1 MPRLKVR
8 PTLISFWVRLLLSI
22 IHGEKDC
29 VFPLRKAG
37 LLFTFDPVM
46 VVLICSLVFMS
57 QLSGFVFMVS
67 VFTGNS
73 FLVVAFNSLL

>member
-8 PTLISFWVRLLLSI
+8 PTLISFWVRLLSV

-29 VFPLRKAG
+29 VLPLRKAG

-46 VVLICSLVFMS
+46 VLVCSLVFMS
-57 QLSGFVFMVS
+57 QLSGFVSMVS
-67 VFTGNS
+67 VFTVNS
-73 FLVVAFNSLL
+73 FLVIAFNSLL